1 MDQMNVPH
9 ISFRKVPIMTYMEET
24 HYLHY
29 RPIFDAIKEL
39 LSNQEIFDNCTFE
52 FTPLHQEIL
61 YGDIS
66 INIALSVNIPF
77 YRLNYIDVQ
86 RITIN
91 IDKYLRY
98 ITLFN
103 GWKFIENLSQG

>member
-1 MDQMNVPH
+1 MDLCQDSQDFSDYSS
-9 ISFRKVPIMTYMEET
+9 I
-24 HYLHY
+24 
-29 RPIFDAIKEL
+29 
-39 LSNQEIFDNCTFE
+39 LSSEKDLTSSGNFIRG
-52 FTPLHQEIL
+52 
-61 YGDIS
+61 YIS
-66 INIALSVNIPF
+66 INIALLVNIPF
-77 YRLNYIDVQ
+77 YRSNYIDVQ

>member
-1 MDQMNVPH
+1 MINKLNNTK
-9 ISFRKVPIMTYMEET
+9 II
-24 HYLHY
+24 
-29 RPIFDAIKEL
+29 I
-39 LSNQEIFDNCTFE
+39 LSAKSKNK
-52 FTPLHQEIL
+52 PLMRLHQEIL

-77 YRLNYIDVQ
+77 YRSNYIDVQ